1 MEDTHISSPAKLELS
16 PEDKFFGVLESN
28 MMNYLDNRPA
38 AYKFV
43 LEQLRQ
49 FKGKHNFN
57 SYIYNL
63 DETHLN
69 ENDGIEDHLKDLT
82 HKNEILKKGIRIQN
96 KKLEEN
102 DAKAKNFDQ
111 LMAAYQKLNHEKN
124 RL

>member
-82 HKNEILKKGIRIQN
+82 HKNEILKKGTQFPIRVLPESII
-96 KKLEEN
+96 L
-102 DAKAKNFDQ
+102 
-111 LMAAYQKLNHEKN
+111 
-124 RL
+124 